1 MLNFNGR
8 QGSPPASCHLHNLPS
23 LPLPL
28 QEAQVKSTFWDWS
41 ISPKIPPNLR
51 LRNKR
56 ENYVGQLQK
65 SIVDNVSNIYR
76 ILFVI
81 AVSAVSTAFGL
92 YHMWRLR
99 KNSEKS
105 SEKLNS
111 TILPPGIF
119 LLLAVFSFCALM
131 PYFTSQALRWIHL
144 VIILIKLVFLS
155 LIRAFVK
162 KRLASFPK
170 MWSERVKE
178 WKKKNGVQ
186 VHPANSAREDG

>member
-1 MLNFNGR
+1 MLNLNCR
-8 QGSPPASCHLHNLPS
+8 QGSPPTSCHLHNLPS

-28 QEAQVKSTFWDWS
+28 QEAQVANTFWEWS
-41 ISPKIPPNLR
+41 EPPKIPPNLR

-81 AVSAVSTAFGL
+81 AVSAVSTVFGL

-144 VIILIKLVFLS
+144 VMS
-155 LIRAFVK
+155 
-162 KRLASFPK
+162 
-170 MWSERVKE
+170 
-178 WKKKNGVQ
+178 
-186 VHPANSAREDG
+186 

>member
-1 MLNFNGR
+1 MHLYHPESHRSSLKSIATILTSLSNEEDVKTNCKCWILIADRGVHLLLVTSTIFQVCLYLFKKLRWQIHSKTVPCR
-8 QGSPPASCHLHNLPS
+8 Q
-23 LPLPL
+23 
-28 QEAQVKSTFWDWS
+28 
-41 ISPKIPPNLR
+41 ISPPNLR
-51 LRNKR
+51 LRNER

-144 VIILIKLVFLS
+144 VMS
-155 LIRAFVK
+155 
-162 KRLASFPK
+162 
-170 MWSERVKE
+170 
-178 WKKKNGVQ
+178 
-186 VHPANSAREDG
+186 

>member
-1 MLNFNGR
+1 MRRRSKQIVNFNCR
-8 QGSPPASCHLHNLPS
+8 QGSPPPPRHLHNLPS
-23 LPLPL
+23 VPLPL
-28 QEAQVKSTFWDWS
+28 QKAQVTNAFWDWS

-56 ENYVGQLQK
+56 EDYVGQLQK

-81 AVSAVSTAFGL
+81 AVSAVSTVFGL
-92 YHMWRLR
+92 YHMWHLR

-144 VIILIKLVFLS
+144 IMS
-155 LIRAFVK
+155 
-162 KRLASFPK
+162 
-170 MWSERVKE
+170 
-178 WKKKNGVQ
+178 
-186 VHPANSAREDG
+186 

>member
-28 QEAQVKSTFWDWS
+28 QEAQVTNTFKDCS
-41 ISPKIPPNLR
+41 MSPNIPPNLR
-51 LRNKR
+51 LRNER
-56 ENYVGQLQK
+56 ENYVGLLQK

-131 PYFTSQALRWIHL
+131 PYFTSQALR
-144 VIILIKLVFLS
+144 
-155 LIRAFVK
+155 
-162 KRLASFPK
+162 
-170 MWSERVKE
+170 
-178 WKKKNGVQ
+178 
-186 VHPANSAREDG
+186 

>member
-1 MLNFNGR
+1 MLNFNCR
-8 QGSPPASCHLHNLPS
+8 QGSSPPPRHLHNIPS
-23 LPLPL
+23 VPLPL

-41 ISPKIPPNLR
+41 ISPKIPPILR

-144 VIILIKLVFLS
+144 VIL
-155 LIRAFVK
+155 
-162 KRLASFPK
+162 
-170 MWSERVKE
+170 
-178 WKKKNGVQ
+178 
-186 VHPANSAREDG
+186 